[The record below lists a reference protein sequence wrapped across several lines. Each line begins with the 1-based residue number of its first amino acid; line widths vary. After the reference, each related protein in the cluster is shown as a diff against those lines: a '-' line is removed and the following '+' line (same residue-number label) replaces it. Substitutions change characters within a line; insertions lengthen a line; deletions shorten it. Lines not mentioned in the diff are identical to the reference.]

1 MTFSPRPIDVCA
13 GIYPAME
20 YIYSLAVVCY
30 KFRKL
35 IEAMSECAR
44 ARGTSYNREISQL
57 MQSKPRL
64 LASTANLDLL
74 VDHWDGRIEV
84 LRAVEFH

>member
-1 MTFSPRPIDVCA
+1 
-13 GIYPAME
+13 ME

-35 IEAMSECAR
+35 IAKRCTALTECAR

-57 MQSKPRL
+57 MQSKPRFP
-64 LASTANLDLL
+64 ASTANLDLL